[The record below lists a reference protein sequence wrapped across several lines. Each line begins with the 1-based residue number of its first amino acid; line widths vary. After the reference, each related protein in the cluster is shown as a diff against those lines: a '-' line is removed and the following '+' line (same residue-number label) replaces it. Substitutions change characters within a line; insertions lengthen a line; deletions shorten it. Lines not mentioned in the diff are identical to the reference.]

1 MLSEFLTHEEIMGQL
16 REQGVERI
24 EDVKKVYID
33 SNGII
38 TVIPRK
44 RAGESKKRRQSAAS

>member
-1 MLSEFLTHEEIMGQL
+1 MRSEFLTHEEIIWQL